1 MLSNIDFQGL
11 GAGKDKKP
19 DPQPVTQTKPPPP
32 PSVSPSLLPAVTAP
46 LIGIAGI
53 IVIAGILL
61 TSSKK

>member
-1 MLSNIDFQGL
+1 MLHDIDFQGL

-19 DPQPVTQTKPPPP
+19 DPQPTPKTKSSPP

-46 LIGIAGI
+46 LIGIVGI